1 MIISTISVAEDR
13 VYRPIPVCDTKEAL
27 REGQFPDSHSCS
39 ATNEPCDL
47 GEDTPP
53 LVLSCI
59 CQTGGLDQII
69 WKAPSSSNL
78 LGSILSREPHLWGRG
93 NRNILSAQIQPRHM
107 PAQPHPAHLAWSC
120 CHVGRALGTR
130 LFPGPALLAKATGGW
145 LHCWRMVGAQEDR
158 GRGRERR
165 GKGNLAGGM

>member
-13 VYRPIPVCDTKEAL
+13 VCRAIPVCNAKEAL
-27 REGQFPDSHSCS
+27 REGQFLDSHSCS

-53 LVLSCI
+53 LGLSCI

-69 WKAPSSSNL
+69 LKAPSSSNL

-93 NRNILSAQIQPRHM
+93 KRNILSAQIEPRHM

-120 CHVGRALGTR
+120 CQVGRALGTR
-130 LFPGPALLAKATGGW
+130 LFPNPSPLAKATGVW
-145 LHCWRMVGAQEDR
+145 LHSSPVVGAQEDR
-158 GRGRERR
+158 RRGWGRR
-165 GKGNLAGGM
+165 GKGSLAAGT

>member
-1 MIISTISVAEDR
+1 MLLKIVCA
-13 VYRPIPVCDTKEAL
+13 VIPVCDIKEAL
-27 REGQFPDSHSCS
+27 CEGQFLDSHSCS

-53 LVLSCI
+53 LGLSCI

-69 WKAPSSSNL
+69 LKAPSSSNL
-78 LGSILSREPHLWGRG
+78 LGSILSRQPHLWGRG
-93 NRNILSAQIQPRHM
+93 NGNILSARIQPRHM

-130 LFPGPALLAKATGGW
+130 LFPDSAPLAKATGGW
-145 LHCWRMVGAQEDR
+145 LHSCPVVGQKDR
-158 GRGRERR
+158 GRGWGRR
-165 GKGNLAGGM
+165 GKSNLAGGM